1 LDLSE
6 VATNR
11 ITREEFEFSWASG
24 LVRERDFGEFK
35 WELLA
40 SGMEDIQGVYEAW
53 WYANTWYPNRPLSER
68 LNMAERA
75 LRELLAEG
83 LIILI
88 GSRDDPEESE
98 IPRARHDH
106 VLRAW
111 DTWTLGSPGI
121 KASYRISDAG

>member
-1 LDLSE
+1 MSTQLHEHHRAATE
-6 VATNR
+6 VPR
-11 ITREEFEFSWASG
+11 DSG
-24 LVRERDFGEFK
+24 HP
-35 WELLA
+35 
-40 SGMEDIQGVYEAW
+40 Q
-53 WYANTWYPNRPLSER
+53 
-68 LNMAERA
+68 RA

>member
-1 LDLSE
+1 MDLSE

-75 LRELLAEG
+75 EVVPVIVDFEVAVPR
-83 LIILI
+83 
-88 GSRDDPEESE
+88 SRP
-98 IPRARHDH
+98 
-106 VLRAW
+106 VF
-111 DTWTLGSPGI
+111 
-121 KASYRISDAG
+121 